1 VQLTELLY
9 QRVKELGAKG
19 QIALRPGYV
28 AVVSKA
34 AAIRPAILAALFP
47 APDDR
52 QKLSLD
58 PNVPP
63 RIALGFVGQ
72 APDDKL
78 PHRLV
83 LEVGGIRE
91 LQKYEPGTRKFAL
104 FTADEQEIEAFLRVH
119 CGLPPSDAFGFF
131 VLGSSEL
138 PSQRTHGPGGEEVR
152 RLEQELRITREY
164 EDAQDRLFRVQ
175 TRLTEIGGSAKALS
189 DAEEALASADAELA
203 RSPWTGDQ
211 IGDLAARA
219 RRAEQ
224 EVQKRDTQMEEIA
237 RKRERAT
244 EDGEVSADP
253 FWLSPWFNGGL
264 FVGVAIDVV
273 AVLLGHPLLA
283 LLALVPFLA
292 PLVAVLR
299 FIQVDEEQKHL
310 KRHVHELK
318 EQEQAVHR
326 RFKEEQ
332 ALLRAAMQ
340 SAKVNT
346 PAELLVVLEQRNEA
360 AMRRDEALAHLE
372 RVRTDAA
379 AGAAA
384 AEIAKLRQ
392 EKAQLEQ
399 RIATQGFARA
409 IADVEAD
416 LHGAVGRSA
425 AGRQAPSEAVHTKD
439 VLSAAAGLL
448 GRAPAQLFADAAP
461 RLAQFL
467 AALTDRRIA
476 TGKLDPGGEVLLVA
490 PGGRTAA
497 LKDLPGPLRDLAY
510 TALRLCLL
518 ERVASAKKLPVL
530 VDDAFANLDPLKRSM
545 VAKMLKAI
553 AAHGQVI
560 HRIADAVPQGIADH
574 VVQA

>member
-34 AAIRPAILAALFP
+34 SAIRPAILAALFP
-47 APDDR
+47 AADDR
-52 QKLSLD
+52 QKLALD

-63 RIALGFVGQ
+63 RIALGFVPE
-72 APDDKL
+72 APEGKL

-83 LEVGGIRE
+83 LEAGGIRE
-91 LQKYEPGTRKFAL
+91 LQKYEAGSRKFVL
-104 FTADEQEIEAFLRVH
+104 FTADEQEIQSFLRVH
-119 CGLPPSDAFGFF
+119 CGLPPAGPFGFF
-131 VLGSSEL
+131 VLGPSEL
-138 PSQRTHGPGGEEVR
+138 PSQRVQTPGGEEVR
-152 RLEQELRITREY
+152 RLEQELRITRDY

-175 TRLTEIGGSAKALS
+175 TRLTEIGGSAKTLS
-189 DAEEALASADAELA
+189 EAEQAVANAEAELA
-203 RSPWTGDQ
+203 RSPWPADQ
-211 IGDLAARA
+211 IGNLAALA
-219 RRAEQ
+219 RRAGQ
-224 EVQKRDTQMEEIA
+224 DAQKRDTQIEEIA

-244 EDGEVSADP
+244 EDGEAAPDP

-283 LLALVPFLA
+283 LVALIPFLA
-292 PLVAVLR
+292 ALVAVLR

-310 KRHVHELK
+310 KRHLLDLK
-318 EQEQAVHR
+318 EQEQALHR

-332 ALLRAAMQ
+332 APLRAAMQ
-340 SAKVNT
+340 AAKVNT
-346 PAELLVVLEQRNEA
+346 PAELLVLLEQRNEA
-360 AMRRDEALAHLE
+360 ALRRDQALAHLE

-384 AEIAKLRQ
+384 AEVAKLGD
-392 EKAQLEQ
+392 EKTELEQ

-409 IADVEAD
+409 LADVEAD
-416 LHGAVGRSA
+416 LHQALERSA
-425 AGRQAPSEAVHTKD
+425 AGRQPVSEVLQTKE

-448 GRAPAQLFADAAP
+448 GRTPPQVFAEAAP
-461 RLAQFL
+461 RLTQFL

-476 TGKLDPGGEVLLVA
+476 AGKFDPGGEVLLVA

-497 LKDLPGPLRDLAY
+497 LKDLPGPLQDLAY
-510 TALRLCLL
+510 VALRLCLL
-518 ERVASAKKLPVL
+518 ERIVAAKKLPVI
-530 VDDAFANLDPLKRSM
+530 VDDSFAPLDPLKRSM

-560 HRIADAVPQGIADH
+560 HRTADAVPQGIADH

>member
-28 AVVSKA
+28 AVVSKSS
-34 AAIRPAILAALFP
+34 AIRPAILASLFP
-47 APDDR
+47 TSEDR
-52 QKLSLD
+52 QKLALD

-63 RIALGFVGQ
+63 RLALGFVGQ
-72 APDDKL
+72 DKV

-91 LQKYEPGTRKFAL
+91 LQKYDAGTRKFVL
-104 FTADEQEIEAFLRVH
+104 FTADAQEIQSFLRVKA
-119 CGLPPSDAFGFF
+119 GLPPVEAFAFL
-131 VLGSSEL
+131 VLGSAEL
-138 PSQRTHGPGGEEVR
+138 PSQRMHSADSEEVR
-152 RLEQELRITREY
+152 RLTQELRITREY
-164 EDAQDRLFRVQ
+164 EDAQDRLFKVQ
-175 TRLTEIGGSAKALS
+175 TRLTEIGGSVKALS
-189 DAEEALASADAELA
+189 EAEQTLANADAELA
-203 RSPWTGDQ
+203 RSPWTTEQ
-211 IGDLAARA
+211 MGDLAARA

-224 EVQKRDTQMEEIA
+224 DAQKHAVQLEEIA

-244 EDGEVSADP
+244 ADGEVAADP
-253 FWLSPWFNGGL
+253 FWLNRWFNGGL
-264 FVGVAIDVV
+264 FLGVAIDVV
-273 AVLLGHPLLA
+273 AALLGRPSLA
-283 LLALVPFLA
+283 LIALIPFLA

-299 FIQVDEEQKHL
+299 YIQVDEERKHL
-310 KRHVHELK
+310 KRHLQDLK
-318 EQEQAVHR
+318 EQEQATNK

-332 ALLRAAMQ
+332 AALKAAMQ
-340 SAKVNT
+340 AANVNT

-360 AMRRDEALAHLE
+360 AMRREEALAHLE
-372 RVRTDAA
+372 RLRNDAA

-384 AEIAKLRQ
+384 AEIARLRE
-392 EKAQLEQ
+392 EKTQLEQ

-409 IADVEAD
+409 LADVEAD
-416 LHGAVGRSA
+416 LHSAVQRSA
-425 AGRQAPSEAVHTKD
+425 GGRQAPAQGASTKE
-439 VLSAAAGLL
+439 VLSAAAALL
-448 GRAPAQLFADAAP
+448 ERTPPQTFTEVAP

-476 TGKLDPGGEVLLVA
+476 GGKLDPSGEVLFSA
-490 PGGRTAA
+490 PAGRTAA
-497 LKDLPGPLRDLAY
+497 LKDLPGPLQDLAY

-518 ERVASAKKLPVL
+518 ERIASARKLPVII
-530 VDDAFANLDPLKRSM
+530 DDAFAALDPLKRSM

-560 HRIADAVPQGIADH
+560 HRIADAAPQGIADH

>member
-28 AVVSKA
+28 AVVSKSS
-34 AAIRPAILAALFP
+34 AIRPAILAALFP
-47 APDDR
+47 SSEDR
-52 QKLSLD
+52 QKLALD

-63 RIALGFVGQ
+63 RLALGFVG
-72 APDDKL
+72 PDKL

-83 LEVGGIRE
+83 LEIGGIRE
-91 LQKYEPGTRKFAL
+91 LQKYDAGTRKFVL
-104 FTADEQEIEAFLRVH
+104 FTADAQEIQSFLRVH
-119 CGLPPSDAFGFF
+119 SGLPPPEGFSFF

-138 PSQRTHGPGGEEVR
+138 PSQRMQTPGSEEVR

-189 DAEEALASADAELA
+189 EAEEALANADAELA
-203 RSPWTGDQ
+203 RSPWTAQQ

-219 RRAEQ
+219 RRAEHDAQ
-224 EVQKRDTQMEEIA
+224 RRDTQIEDIS

-244 EDGEVSADP
+244 EDGEVAADP

-273 AVLLGHPLLA
+273 ALLLGHPALA
-283 LLALVPFLA
+283 LIALIPFLA

-299 FIQVDEEQKHL
+299 YIQVDEERKHL
-310 KRHVHELK
+310 KRHLIDLK

-332 ALLRAAMQ
+332 ATLKAAMQ
-340 SAKVNT
+340 AVKVGS

-360 AMRRDEALAHLE
+360 AMRREEALAHLE
-372 RVRTDAA
+372 RIRNDAA

-384 AEIAKLRQ
+384 AEIAKLRE

-409 IADVEAD
+409 LADVEAD
-416 LHGAVGRSA
+416 LHKALQRSA
-425 AGRQAPSEAVHTKD
+425 AGRQPPSEAVQTKG

-448 GRAPAQLFADAAP
+448 EREPAQLFAEAAP

-476 TGKLDPGGEVLLVA
+476 AGQLDSSGEVLFSA
-490 PGGRTAA
+490 PAGRTAA

-510 TALRLCLL
+510 AALRLCLL
-518 ERVASAKKLPVL
+518 EKVAAAKRLPVI
-530 VDDAFANLDPLKRSM
+530 VDDAFAALDPLKRSM

-560 HRIADAVPQGIADH
+560 HRIADAAPQGIADH

>member
-1 VQLTELLY
+1 MQLTELLY

-28 AVVSKA
+28 AVVSRSP
-34 AAIRPAILAALFP
+34 AIRPAILAALFP
-47 APDDR
+47 AAEDR

-63 RIALGFVGQ
+63 RLALGFVGQ
-72 APDDKL
+72 DKL

-91 LQKYEPGTRKFAL
+91 LQKYDAGSRKFVL
-104 FTADEQEIEAFLRVH
+104 FTADDREIQSFLRVH
-119 CGLPPSDAFGFF
+119 AGLPPAESFAFF

-138 PSQRTHGPGGEEVR
+138 PSQRMQSPGSEEVR
-152 RLEQELRITREY
+152 RLEHELRITREY

-189 DAEEALASADAELA
+189 DAEQALASAEAELS
-203 RSPWTGDQ
+203 RSPWTAEQ
-211 IGDLAARA
+211 IGDLTARA

-224 EVQKRDTQMEEIA
+224 DAQKRDAQIEEIA
-237 RKRERAT
+237 RKRDRAT
-244 EDGEVSADP
+244 GDGEASADP

-273 AVLLGHPLLA
+273 AVLLAHPALA
-283 LLALVPFLA
+283 LIALIPFLA

-299 FIQVDEEQKHL
+299 FIQVDEERRHL
-310 KRHVHELK
+310 KRHLQDLK
-318 EQEQAVHR
+318 EQEQTVHR

-332 ALLRAAMQ
+332 APIKAAMQ
-340 SAKVNT
+340 AAKVNT
-346 PAELLVVLEQRNEA
+346 SAELLVILEQRNEA
-360 AMRRDEALAHLE
+360 AMRREEALAHLE
-372 RVRTDAA
+372 RLRTDAA

-384 AEIAKLRQ
+384 AEIAKLRE
-392 EKAQLEQ
+392 EKTELEQ

-409 IADVEAD
+409 LADVEAD
-416 LHGAVGRSA
+416 LHRAVQRSA
-425 AGRQAPSEAVHTKD
+425 AGRQAPSGTVHTKD
-439 VLSAAAGLL
+439 VLAAAAGLL
-448 GRAPAQLFADAAP
+448 GGEPAQVFAEAAP
-461 RLAQFL
+461 RLVQFL

-476 TGKLDPGGEVLLVA
+476 AGKLDPAGEVVFSA

-497 LKDLPGPLRDLAY
+497 LQDLPGPLRDLAWA
-510 TALRLCLL
+510 ALRLCLL
-518 ERVASAKKLPVL
+518 ERVVSAKKLPVV
-530 VDDAFANLDPLKRSM
+530 VDDAFAALDPLKRSM

-560 HRIADAVPQGIADH
+560 HRIADAAPQGIADH

>member
-1 VQLTELLY
+1 M
-9 QRVKELGAKG
+9 
-19 QIALRPGYV
+19 
-28 AVVSKA
+28 
-34 AAIRPAILAALFP
+34 
-47 APDDR
+47 
-52 QKLSLD
+52 
-58 PNVPP
+58 
-63 RIALGFVGQ
+63 
-72 APDDKL
+72 
-78 PHRLV
+78 
-83 LEVGGIRE
+83 LEIGGIRE
-91 LQKYEPGTRKFAL
+91 LQKYDAGTRKFVL
-104 FTADEQEIEAFLRVH
+104 FTADAQEIQSFLRVH
-119 CGLPPSDAFGFF
+119 SGLPPPEGFSFF

-138 PSQRTHGPGGEEVR
+138 PSQRMQTPGSEEVR

-189 DAEEALASADAELA
+189 EAEEALANADAELA
-203 RSPWTGDQ
+203 RSPWTAQQ

-219 RRAEQ
+219 RRAEHDAQ
-224 EVQKRDTQMEEIA
+224 RRDMQIEDIS

-244 EDGEVSADP
+244 EDGEVAADP

-273 AVLLGHPLLA
+273 ALLLGHPALA
-283 LLALVPFLA
+283 LIALIPFLA

-299 FIQVDEEQKHL
+299 YIQVDEERKHL
-310 KRHVHELK
+310 KRHLIDLK

-332 ALLRAAMQ
+332 ATLKAAMQ
-340 SAKVNT
+340 AVKVGS

-360 AMRRDEALAHLE
+360 AMRREEALAHLE
-372 RVRTDAA
+372 RIRNDAA

-384 AEIAKLRQ
+384 AEIAKLRE

-409 IADVEAD
+409 LADVEAD
-416 LHGAVGRSA
+416 LHKALQRSA
-425 AGRQAPSEAVHTKD
+425 AGRQPPSEAVQTKG

-448 GRAPAQLFADAAP
+448 EREPAQLFAEAAP

-476 TGKLDPGGEVLLVA
+476 AGQLDSSGEVLFSA
-490 PGGRTAA
+490 PAGRTAA

-510 TALRLCLL
+510 AALRLCLL
-518 ERVASAKKLPVL
+518 EKVAAAKRLPVI
-530 VDDAFANLDPLKRSM
+530 VDDAFAALDPLKRSM

-560 HRIADAVPQGIADH
+560 HRIADAAPQGIADH

>member
-19 QIALRPGYV
+19 QIAFRPGYV
-28 AVVSKA
+28 AVVSRSS
-34 AAIRPAILAALFP
+34 AIHPAILAALFP
-47 APDDR
+47 AAEDR
-52 QKLSLD
+52 QKLALD
-58 PNVPP
+58 PGVPP
-63 RIALGFVGQ
+63 RIALGFVAQ
-72 APDDKL
+72 APDNKL

-91 LQKYEPGTRKFAL
+91 LQKYEAASRKFVL
-104 FTADEQEIEAFLRVH
+104 FTADEQEIQSFLRVH
-119 CGLPPSDAFGFF
+119 CGLPPAEPFAFF
-131 VLGSSEL
+131 VLKSSEL
-138 PSQRTHGPGGEEVR
+138 PSQRMQTPGGEEVR

-175 TRLTEIGGSAKALS
+175 TRLTEIGSSARTLS
-189 DAEEALASADAELA
+189 DAEESLANAEAELA
-203 RSPWTGDQ
+203 RSPWSGDQ

-224 EVQKRDTQMEEIA
+224 DAQKRDAQIEEIA
-237 RKRERAT
+237 RERERAT
-244 EDGEVSADP
+244 EDGELSADP
-253 FWLSPWFNGGL
+253 FWLNPWFNGGL

-273 AVLLGHPLLA
+273 AVLLGHPV
-283 LLALVPFLA
+283 LALVALIPFLA

-310 KRHVHELK
+310 KRHVHDLK

-332 ALLRAAMQ
+332 APLRAAMQ
-340 SAKVNT
+340 AAKVNA
-346 PAELLVVLEQRNEA
+346 PGELLVFLEQRNEA

-372 RVRTDAA
+372 RARTDTTAA
-379 AGAAA
+379 AAA
-384 AEIAKLRQ
+384 AEIAKLRE
-392 EKAQLEQ
+392 EKGQLEQ

-409 IADVEAD
+409 LADVEAE
-416 LHGAVGRSA
+416 LHGAVERSA
-425 AGRQAPSEAVHTKD
+425 AGRQGPSEGVHTKD

-448 GRAPAQLFADAAP
+448 GSAPPQAFAEAAP
-461 RLAQFL
+461 RLVQFL

-476 TGKLDPGGEVLLVA
+476 AGKLDPGGEVLFVA

-510 TALRLCLL
+510 AALRLCLL
-518 ERVASAKKLPVL
+518 EKVASAKKLPVL
-530 VDDAFANLDPLKRSM
+530 VDDAFAALDPLKRSM
-545 VAKMLKAI
+545 VAKMLKAV